1 MKLVSIMRMSL
12 LGSGIAMI
20 AFGSWCAIFRRWV
33 DVRFLAATPKEI
45 RSISGGANNR
55 ACEVKAL
62 QGKYLLKEYVR
73 SPEDSRDRL
82 SSEKGFYH
90 HA

>member
-1 MKLVSIMRMSL
+1 MKGKEEQKPSEQVLSRL
-12 LGSGIAMI
+12 LTES
-20 AFGSWCAIFRRWV
+20 
-33 DVRFLAATPKEI
+33 PKEI
-45 RSISGGANNR
+45 RSVSGGANNR